1 MHSIAGYCSYGSACT
16 VLPRIALEPQTL
28 PQPVSSL
35 LQLNES
41 RFVTGGNSGA
51 LQLWSVTKKKPLCKV
66 SDAHGKGVTLAL
78 GFSTTQALT
87 ESLHSDPI
95 NVDMHTYALNQ
106 LSHFI

>member
-51 LQLWSVTKKKPLCKV
+51 LQLWSVSKKKPLCKV
-66 SDAHGKGVTLAL
+66 TDAHGKGSAFLLDFHSLERLASNSTL
-78 GFSTTQALT
+78 
-87 ESLHSDPI
+87 
-95 NVDMHTYALNQ
+95 MQ
-106 LSHFI
+106 LDICILF